1 MPKVEL
7 QGLSNFILKDVS
19 LTIEDGE
26 FMVLL
31 GRNGAGKSTLLN
43 AVSGLIPYQGSVL
56 FDGRRVD
63 GFPTEKRNVGYLFQH
78 LALFPH
84 MHVAANIAYGMKMK
98 HRCSKPEMTARVD
111 ELMRMVK
118 IKHLSGRFPRDL
130 SGGEKQRVAFARAL
144 ACSPSI
150 LLMDEPLGSLD
161 LGSAKY
167 MRMEFVQLQRRV
179 GATTLFVTHNLTEA
193 AEIAD
198 RIAIFEN
205 GELLQVGTP
214 EEILFDPADER
225 VRDFVGRPNIF
236 ECESSHIIENGLAI
250 AKCGGM
256 TIVTPHEGEPVKKI
270 AIAPEHVYVSTEKPV
285 GPSVNRFVGCVMA
298 KTSFPAWVRLTIQVA
313 DRQVLA
319 EIPKEMSDMMAIEVG
334 SKVHVILKLRWVK
347 VLTTETSSLKEKGV
361 KHPGPRNP
369 SQGDLRNG
377 LPSYSG

>member
-7 QGLSNFILKDVS
+7 QGLSNFVLKDVS
-19 LTIEDGE
+19 LTIEDGQ

-56 FDGRRVD
+56 FDGKSMD
-63 GFPTEKRNVGYLFQH
+63 GFPAEKRNVGYLFQH

-84 MHVAANIAYGMKMK
+84 MNVAANIAYGMKMRQ
-98 HRCSKPEMTARVD
+98 RCSGIEMTARVD
-111 ELMRMVK
+111 DLMRMMK
-118 IKHLSGRFPRDL
+118 IEPLGARFPRDL
-130 SGGEKQRVAFARAL
+130 SGGEKQRVALARAL

-167 MRMEFVQLQRRV
+167 LRMEFVQLQRRV
-179 GATTLFVTHNLTEA
+179 GATTLYVTHNLTEA

-198 RIAIFEN
+198 RIAILEN

-214 EEILFDPADER
+214 EHILFDPADER

-236 ECESSHIIENGLAI
+236 ECESSRIIENGLAV

-256 TIVTPHEGEPVKKI
+256 RIVTPHEGMPVKKI
-270 AIAPEHVYVSTEKPV
+270 AIAPEHVYVSNEKPA
-285 GPSVNRFVGCVMA
+285 GPSINRFSGHVQE
-298 KTSFPAWVRLTIQVA
+298 KSSFSAWVRLTVQVA
-313 DRQVLA
+313 DRLIQA
-319 EIPKEMSDMMAIEVG
+319 EIPEEMADMMAIEVG
-334 SKVHVILKLRWVK
+334 SKVHIILKLRWLH
-347 VLTTETSSLKEKGV
+347 VLKDGTALEGYKAAASI
-361 KHPGPRNP
+361 N
-369 SQGDLRNG
+369 
-377 LPSYSG
+377 